1 MDETTK
7 LLMKLVEENAKFK
20 AALEYL
26 KIKYEHDKERGY
38 ENTDVGIAL
47 GFAGMIQK
55 EIKVIKC
62 DNCDDLAYAEE
73 VEE

>member
-26 KIKYEHDKERGY
+26 KQKYEHDKERGY
-38 ENTDVGIAL
+38 ANTDVGIAL
-47 GFAGMIQK
+47 GFVGMLPKEVDVIQFDKK
-55 EIKVIKC
+55 EVT
-62 DNCDDLAYAEE
+62 E
-73 VEE
+73 

>member
-26 KIKYEHDKERGY
+26 KQKYEHDKERGY
-38 ENTDVGIAL
+38 ANTDVGIAL
-47 GFAGMIQK
+47 GFVDMLPK
-55 EIKVIKC
+55 EVKVITF
-62 DNCDDLAYAEE
+62 DNCNDVAME

>member
-20 AALEYL
+20 AALDYL
-26 KIKYEHDKERGY
+26 KQKYEHDKERGY
-38 ENTDVGIAL
+38 ANADVGIAL
-47 GFAGMIQK
+47 GFAGMLPK
-55 EIKVIKC
+55 EVKVIKF
-62 DNCDDLAYAEE
+62 DNCNDVAYTEE

>member
-26 KIKYEHDKERGY
+26 KIKYEHDKDRGY
-38 ENTDVGIAL
+38 GNKDVEIAL
-47 GFAGMIQK
+47 GFVGMIQK
-55 EIKVIKC
+55 EVDVIQFDKK
-62 DNCDDLAYAEE
+62 E